1 MELKV
6 INTKGADAGVITLND
21 AVFAREYNE
30 ALIHQVITALLAN
43 ARSGTRAQKTRS
55 EVNKSTRKPWKQK
68 GTGRARAGMASSP
81 LWRGGGRIFPN
92 RPEENFSQKINKKMY
107 KAALLAIVSQLVR
120 DNRLIVAD
128 NIAVETPKTK
138 NFVQLLKNMSLAV
151 GNTLVIVEDLGEELF
166 LASRN
171 ISNVYVLEVDQ
182 IDPYNLVRCDK
193 VVFTTKAIEQFQQGQ
208 LAS

>member
-1 MELKV
+1 
-6 INTKGADAGVITLND
+6 
-21 AVFAREYNE
+21 
-30 ALIHQVITALLAN
+30 
-43 ARSGTRAQKTRS
+43 
-55 EVNKSTRKPWKQK
+55 
-68 GTGRARAGMASSP
+68 
-81 LWRGGGRIFPN
+81 
-92 RPEENFSQKINKKMY
+92 MY

-120 DNRLIVAD
+120 DNRLVVAD

-138 NFVQLLKNMSLAV
+138 NFVQLLKNMSLTV
-151 GNTLVIVEDLGEELF
+151 GNTLVIVDDLGEELF